1 MTQKEEKYDKN
12 NECDADTCGSPFR
25 PAWGLRACAEMK
37 LPLVR
42 RAPSSAIAYAETGGA
57 ARLRVALRALATP
70 RLGFLPFGL

>member
-1 MTQKEEKYDKN
+1 MKIQIPHFLLLT
-12 NECDADTCGSPFR
+12 
-25 PAWGLRACAEMK
+25 LK

-42 RAPSSAIAYAETGGA
+42 RAPFSAIAYAETGGA